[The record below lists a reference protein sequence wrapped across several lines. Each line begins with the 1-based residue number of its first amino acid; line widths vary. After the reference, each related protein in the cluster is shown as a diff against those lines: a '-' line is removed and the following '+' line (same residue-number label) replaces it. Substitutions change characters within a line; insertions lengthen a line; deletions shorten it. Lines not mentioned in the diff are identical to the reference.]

1 MEDLLDTNPEI
12 AASPFYAT
20 QPSIYN
26 SFSSAYGFVI
36 SGVYTS
42 WTIDRKRDSLYA
54 AIEESSFSVREDF
67 LVVQLFWDHPCPS
80 NFSLVFC
87 I

>member
-1 MEDLLDTNPEI
+1 MEELLDPQI

-26 SFSSAYGFVI
+26 SASYGFVI
-36 SGVYTS
+36 SGGARVYTP

-54 AIEESSFSVREDF
+54 AKEESSFSIREDF
-67 LVVQLFWDHPCPS
+67 LVVELLWDDPCLS
-80 NFSLVFC
+80 NFSLVLC
-87 I
+87 K